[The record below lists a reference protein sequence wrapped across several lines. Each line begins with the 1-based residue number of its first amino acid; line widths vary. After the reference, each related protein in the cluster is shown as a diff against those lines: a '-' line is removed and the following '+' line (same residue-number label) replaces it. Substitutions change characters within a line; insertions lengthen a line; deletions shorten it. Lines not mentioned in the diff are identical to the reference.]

1 MLTVPGRTHAI
12 LLLKEDPKVDAGQ
25 DSDTPDAYRDAL
37 LPFFDITKAE
47 EEECHQSGQ
56 SAQQQQQQQQK
67 QQPRIDYLAPLAL
80 TYPSETALHFAMR
93 QRPEASNVWALAFT
107 SKNGVK
113 AFEHCMEAALCTP
126 SSSSSSHVSQTL
138 PPPPPLDAWLSLPVF
153 CLSGNTL
160 KAVERVGFKTVYGRD
175 FETLD
180 QEGRPLAK
188 MTSSSLSSS
197 LSSNNDHNPTVPPI
211 LGNASQLADSI
222 LSLPWPVCHPASIHS
237 SLSSSETTPPP
248 PPQLS
253 SSSVLP
259 PTPLDQQQ
267 CQPEL
272 WFLTGETRMST
283 LHDRF
288 QQSHRALREIEVY
301 RTDPQPRLEDKIAAW
316 LTKQIASCGSSSSR
330 SSSRGSS
337 SNSSASPAPPA
348 PTLSSPLPPYTPTE
362 APHPESPPSY
372 CTPSPA
378 IIWLVGFSPKGV
390 DLVWPGL
397 RHALAANRSSSS
409 SHDHKDGARPPSSP
423 RVVIRWAAIGQTTAS
438 QIQIRLKENEI
449 ELDDKGGQ
457 DVVLASTVAFAAVPK
472 PEHLAKAMQ
481 TTPISPSNH

>member
-1 MLTVPGRTHAI
+1 PGRTHAI
-12 LLLKEDPKVDAGQ
+12 LLLKDDPKVDAGQ

-37 LPFFDITKAE
+37 LPFFDITNAE

-56 SAQQQQQQQQK
+56 SAQQPKQQQQK

-113 AFEHCMEAALCTP
+113 AFEHCMEAALCT
-126 SSSSSSHVSQTL
+126 SSSSSSLSSPHVSQAL
-138 PPPPPLDAWLSLPVF
+138 PPPSPLDAWLSLPVF

-188 MTSSSLSSS
+188 MTSSSS
-197 LSSNNDHNPTVPPI
+197 SSNNDHNPTIPPI

-237 SLSSSETTPPP
+237 SLSSAETPPP
-248 PPQLS
+248 PP
-253 SSSVLP
+253 P
-259 PTPLDQQQ
+259 PTTTPLDQQP

-316 LTKQIASCGSSSSR
+316 LTKQIASCGSSSTPKALI
-330 SSSRGSS
+330 SSGQVSDV
-337 SNSSASPAPPA
+337 
-348 PTLSSPLPPYTPTE
+348 PLPPTE
-362 APHPESPPSY
+362 A
-372 CTPSPA
+372 
-378 IIWLVGFSPKGV
+378 
-390 DLVWPGL
+390 
-397 RHALAANRSSSS
+397 AA
-409 SHDHKDGARPPSSP
+409 
-423 RVVIRWAAIGQTTAS
+423 AAAATTT
-438 QIQIRLKENEI
+438 RT
-449 ELDDKGGQ
+449 
-457 DVVLASTVAFAAVPK
+457 VLGHHHHHVS
-472 PEHLAKAMQ
+472 
-481 TTPISPSNH
+481 